1 MSSRSINLRNLRKP
15 VAFFKKELL
24 QKLVKIIYFDFNN
37 SITYSVSFRLYLLN
51 RKRNIYKTQIRRACV
66 LTGRTTSVDSS
77 FSFSRFVLKS
87 RVVTGNLT
95 GFKKSS
101 W

>member
-1 MSSRSINLRNLRKP
+1 MSSKYLNLRNLRKP
-15 VAFFKKELL
+15 IAFLKKELIHR
-24 QKLVKIIYFDFNN
+24 LVKVTYLDFNN
-37 SITYSVSFRLYLLN
+37 SIEYSISFRLYLLN
-51 RKRNIYKTQIRRACV
+51 RVRNSYKTQIRRACV
-66 LTGRTTSVDSS
+66 LTGRTTSVDSN

-87 RVVTGNLT
+87 RVVTGGLT